1 MSDLRP
7 SISYLANGFNNAKNS
22 RNAVIYAVESENKI
36 KQRIKIMEENAW
48 KEVNKTIPKFKFD
61 PNEIEPIIL
70 RMKESEER

>member
-7 SISYLANGFNNAKNS
+7 SISYLANGFNKTQDS
-22 RNAVIYAVESENKI
+22 RNAVIYAVDSETKIQHGIEKKKEKELREKNKI
-36 KQRIKIMEENAW
+36 
-48 KEVNKTIPKFKFD
+48 TSKFEFN

>member
-7 SISYLANGFNNAKNS
+7 SISYLANGFNKTQSS
-22 RNAVIYAVESENKI
+22 RNAVIYAVESESKI
-36 KQRIKIMEENAW
+36 KQKIKIMEQNAW
-48 KEVNKTIPKFKFD
+48 KEVNKTIPKFEFD

>member
-7 SISYLANGFNNAKNS
+7 SISYLANGFNKIQDS
-22 RNAVIYAVESENKI
+22 RNAVIYAVDSEIQIKHGIEKKKEKELREKNKI
-36 KQRIKIMEENAW
+36 NS
-48 KEVNKTIPKFKFD
+48 KFEFN

>member
-7 SISYLANGFNNAKNS
+7 SISYLANGFNKTQSS
-22 RNAVIYAVESENKI
+22 RNAVIYVVESESKI
-36 KQRIKIMEENAW
+36 KQKIKIMEENAW

>member
-7 SISYLANGFNNAKNS
+7 SISYLANGFNKTQNS
-22 RNAVIYAVESENKI
+22 RNAVIYAVESESKI
-36 KQRIKIMEENAW
+36 KQKIKIMEENAW

>member
-7 SISYLANGFNNAKNS
+7 SISYLANGFNKTQNN
-22 RNAVIYAVESENKI
+22 RNAVIYAVESESKI
-36 KQRIKIMEENAW
+36 KQKIKIMEQNAW
-48 KEVNKTIPKFKFD
+48 KEVNKTTPKFEFD

>member
-7 SISYLANGFNNAKNS
+7 SISYLANGFNKKQSS
-22 RNAVIYAVESENKI
+22 RNAVIYAVESESKI
-36 KQRIKIMEENAW
+36 KQKIKIMEENAW